1 MCFGEAGAGVE
12 DSLPLMANFEA
23 KLADDV
29 LDNVL
34 FCQID
39 SGSFDLVLLMSDFGL
54 ADDRTVF
61 GEIDIV
67 LERERAAD
75 ETVGALFYSRDAC
88 FFDGKPIVLAC
99 GIENGIPDREV
110 EMRRIEFA

>member
-1 MCFGEAGAGVE
+1 MDFRECRRYNGIQWFLLEN
-12 DSLPLMANFEA
+12 STLL
-23 KLADDV
+23 
-29 LDNVL
+29 LDPRRLN
-34 FCQID
+34 
-39 SGSFDLVLLMSDFGL
+39 LVLLMSNFGL

-61 GEIDIV
+61 GEIDAV

-75 ETVGALFYSRDAC
+75 ETVGALFCSRDAR

-99 GIENGIPDREV
+99 SIENGIPDREV